1 MWESYLNDFKSYI
14 LFERSLSTNTLEA
27 YLRDCK
33 KLFTFMHEN
42 YPEISIN
49 TIELHH
55 LEEFLW
61 QLNLKNSSNRR
72 TISGIRAFFKF
83 LVMTDQIT
91 KNPCELIET
100 SRLEQLL
107 PVVLHHQE
115 VLKMI
120 EVIDKST
127 YHGFRDSVII
137 EVLYACGLRISEL
150 LNLKKGNI
158 YYKYE
163 YIKVIG
169 KGNKER
175 LVPIGE
181 KALKLLRLY
190 TRNHRS
196 KLPKIDP
203 KCEDYIFLNHRGKK
217 LTRQYV
223 FQAIKDIA
231 KKAGI
236 KKNIHPHI
244 LRHSFATALIKGGA
258 NLIAVKEM
266 MGHSSVVS
274 TEIYTHLDTLHLR
287 ETLMLYHPHY
297 KELNK
302 NKSQKP

>member
-100 SRLEQLL
+100 SRLDKLL

-190 TRNHRS
+190 IRNHRS
-196 KLPKIDP
+196 KLQKIDP
-203 KCEDYIFLNHRGKK
+203 KHEDYIFLNHRGKK

-231 KKAGI
+231 KKEEI